1 MFLPLNA
8 GLTPETPP
16 CSWFISWPITA
27 TLDDGPQ
34 IHLQSRPPP
43 WAPDSYFQE
52 PPTCSTWMSR
62 NRFTLCKSQ
71 MEFGPSSFWTLI
83 MFYSLFF
90 DLLSHLKPVLHRHVQ
105 TALLFPVLEGAN
117 SGACVCV
124 CVCLCVCA
132 LCVCV
137 HCVCVCI
144 WMLAICP
151 PWVLFLHFF
160 TVTSSWLAPHPFL
173 FYGTLVSPS
182 FWKCRSRDW
191 SCISAAPQGLTDLGH
206 LYAEFTG
213 LFPFCMS
220 GINLDPT
227 PIGSKGLE
235 F

>member
-62 NRFTLCKSQ
+62 NGFTLCKSQ

-105 TALLFPVLEGAN
+105 TALLSPVLEGAN

-124 CVCLCVCA
+124 CVFV
-132 LCVCV
+132 CVCV

-144 WMLAICP
+144 VCVCVSACLLSVPHKFCFFI
-151 PWVLFLHFF
+151 FLL
-160 TVTSSWLAPHPFL
+160 WPHP
-173 FYGTLVSPS
+173 G
-182 FWKCRSRDW
+182 
-191 SCISAAPQGLTDLGH
+191 
-206 LYAEFTG
+206 
-213 LFPFCMS
+213 
-220 GINLDPT
+220 
-227 PIGSKGLE
+227 
-235 F
+235 